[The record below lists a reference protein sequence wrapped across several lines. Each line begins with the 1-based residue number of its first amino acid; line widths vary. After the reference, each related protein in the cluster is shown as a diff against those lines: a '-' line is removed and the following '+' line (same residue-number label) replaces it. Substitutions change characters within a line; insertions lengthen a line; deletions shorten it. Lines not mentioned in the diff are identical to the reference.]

1 MRCREFQKDLPE
13 IIDHLEASDAKGHL
27 NSCSKCSQLV
37 ADLKFISQ
45 SARLLLPLVEPSP
58 KVWAAI
64 EKSVSLVNDKKQ
76 A

>member
-1 MRCREFQKDLPE
+1 MEFDMQCQGFQKMLPE
-13 IIDHLEASDAKGHL
+13 IIDQIGTWDTDGHL
-27 NSCSKCSQLV
+27 TSCTRCSYLV

-64 EKSVSLVNDKKQ
+64 KKSLPDK
-76 A
+76 